1 MKRTIS
7 MLILSTVVLLGMV
20 GPPALAA
27 ERGILLAPA
36 YTSLVVAAE
45 EDVSVRVAVVNKGEA
60 GERINLE
67 IASAPPGWEAAFKDR
82 GYDIR
87 GLYVAAEDEKTISFE
102 TQPPEGSTGTYKFL
116 LTATTEDGLLQS
128 SAELTIRV
136 EAKAVKEGEMVLTAE
151 FPVLGGPS
159 GRTFEFSV
167 DLDNKTEDD
176 LSFALSASA
185 PKDWSVSF
193 KPSFTEKEIRTIS
206 LKKRATRGVDV
217 ALVSPNRAEP
227 GEYTIEV
234 QAASGDIR
242 GSISLKVVI
251 TGTFEL
257 DMYTISGRLNAEATA
272 GKASTVAIVAQN
284 LGTAPLVGIGFT
296 SFSPEG
302 WTVTF
307 DPERLETLAPLE
319 RREITISIEPSPKT
333 IAGDYSLSVNG
344 TGLTTSDSLELRVS
358 VATPTIWGWLGVFIV
373 VLVVAG
379 LAVVFVRV
387 GRR

>member
-1 MKRTIS
+1 MKRMIS
-7 MLILSTVVLLGMV
+7 TLILSTVVLLGMV
-20 GPPALAA
+20 GSPALAA
-27 ERGILLAPA
+27 EREILLAPA

-45 EDVSVRVAVVNKGEA
+45 EDVSVRVTVANKGEA

-67 IASAPPGWEAAFKDR
+67 MASVPQGWEAAFKDR
-82 GYDIR
+82 GFDIR
-87 GLYVAAEDEKTISFE
+87 GLYVAAEEEKTITFE
-102 TQPPEGSTGTYKFL
+102 TQPPADAIGEHKFL
-116 LTATTEDGLLQS
+116 LRGTTEDGLLQS

-136 EAKAVKEGEMVLTAE
+136 GAKDVQEGELLLTAE
-151 FPVLGGPS
+151 FPTLGGPS

-167 DLDNKTEDD
+167 DPDNKTEDD
-176 LSFALSASA
+176 LSFNLSANA

-217 ALVSPNRAEP
+217 ALVSPDRAEP

-234 QAASGDIR
+234 QAAAGDIR
-242 GSISLKVVI
+242 GSIPLKVVI
-251 TGTFEL
+251 TGTFEME
-257 DMYTISGRLNAEATA
+257 MYTSSGRLNAEATA
-272 GKASTVAIVAQN
+272 GTATNVTMVAQN
-284 LGTAPLVGIGFT
+284 PGTAPLVGISFT

-307 DPERLETLAPLE
+307 DPERLDTLAPQE
-319 RREITISIEPSPKT
+319 QREITVLIEPSEKT
-333 IAGDYSLSVNG
+333 IAGDYSLSING
-344 TGLTTSDSLELRVS
+344 TALTASDSLDLRIS
-358 VATPTIWGWLGVFIV
+358 VTTPTIWGWLGVFIV
-373 VLVVAG
+373 VLVIAG